1 MSLTNVSPKCSPAA
15 TSVESSSLPTS
26 QKDSMEVN
34 DDFRWA
40 RFFRE
45 LAGILVLYLNIPG
58 QAWLELLKKVGASQN
73 DLDDVISQDL
83 DPEIQVYKLLNKS
96 KAAHSNTQDWW
107 RIFSREITKVRN
119 DNFSE
124 DVQKAYEK
132 FISCEIVDSLSLGKS
147 LPSVEGTPPCSPT
160 PTPPPCIPKHSQSFE
175 VINEDEVIRSSE
187 EIKSRLKEEI
197 DVEISD
203 PEVSQQIDNVRR
215 VIQDIA
221 GKTQQYQLSL
231 QLAGAASQILKME
244 TSYRATQTLKDILDQ
259 ENEINKKEKIRL
271 IKENEAQSQ
280 EIQSLKQEIEELKKT
295 TADKNLNDFDVITKR
310 EAHELAE
317 TKKSVPAASATV
329 TVDESNTVNIDAY
342 HNLQARCIKVTKQRD
357 QLVKINHQ
365 WDQEYH
371 DMEKTLRNE
380 HQKLYQ
386 DLVAKDE
393 EIMAGKRLI
402 ASLEK
407 EKNVPSAQLMMVL
420 QEKATLEKAFGNEK
434 SKRKKY
440 HEYATRLNQQKDK
453 LQREVARLNQVL
465 SQETRKGT
473 KSGAT
478 AAAAPGKEE
487 LDTEIALYRQ
497 QAEYFEKDFRE
508 EQREKRR
515 LMGELE
521 AAKTELLSVKRKL
534 RKVNDKVQV
543 AQDQKIAQ
551 QLQAE
556 RNGENFYFEADH
568 QEPTPRG
575 LNFAGNDRFVD
586 GGLLSSF
593 GSIEADGVDGRKSPS
608 DKNSNACPRCQAY
621 ISDEQIFFQHL
632 DRCLEED

>member
-124 DVQKAYEK
+124 DVQKVLVWG
-132 FISCEIVDSLSLGKS
+132 SPSLLWKEH
-147 LPSVEGTPPCSPT
+147 PHVPPT
-160 PTPPPCIPKHSQSFE
+160 DTTPCIPKHSQSFE

-357 QLVKINHQ
+357 Q
-365 WDQEYH
+365 
-371 DMEKTLRNE
+371 
-380 HQKLYQ
+380 
-386 DLVAKDE
+386 
-393 EIMAGKRLI
+393 
-402 ASLEK
+402 
-407 EKNVPSAQLMMVL
+407 
-420 QEKATLEKAFGNEK
+420 
-434 SKRKKY
+434 
-440 HEYATRLNQQKDK
+440 
-453 LQREVARLNQVL
+453 
-465 SQETRKGT
+465 
-473 KSGAT
+473 
-478 AAAAPGKEE
+478 
-487 LDTEIALYRQ
+487 
-497 QAEYFEKDFRE
+497 
-508 EQREKRR
+508 
-515 LMGELE
+515 
-521 AAKTELLSVKRKL
+521 
-534 RKVNDKVQV
+534 
-543 AQDQKIAQ
+543 
-551 QLQAE
+551 
-556 RNGENFYFEADH
+556 
-568 QEPTPRG
+568 
-575 LNFAGNDRFVD
+575 
-586 GGLLSSF
+586 
-593 GSIEADGVDGRKSPS
+593 
-608 DKNSNACPRCQAY
+608 
-621 ISDEQIFFQHL
+621 
-632 DRCLEED
+632 

>member
-1 MSLTNVSPKCSPAA
+1 MFPRTD
-15 TSVESSSLPTS
+15 TT
-26 QKDSMEVN
+26 
-34 DDFRWA
+34 
-40 RFFRE
+40 
-45 LAGILVLYLNIPG
+45 
-58 QAWLELLKKVGASQN
+58 
-73 DLDDVISQDL
+73 
-83 DPEIQVYKLLNKS
+83 
-96 KAAHSNTQDWW
+96 
-107 RIFSREITKVRN
+107 
-119 DNFSE
+119 
-124 DVQKAYEK
+124 
-132 FISCEIVDSLSLGKS
+132 
-147 LPSVEGTPPCSPT
+147 
-160 PTPPPCIPKHSQSFE
+160 PCIPKHSQSFE

-231 QLAGAASQILKME
+231 QLAEPPLRYSRWRPPTERPRNHELLFFH
-244 TSYRATQTLKDILDQ
+244 QTLKDILDQ

-534 RKVNDKVQV
+534 KK
-543 AQDQKIAQ
+543 
-551 QLQAE
+551 
-556 RNGENFYFEADH
+556 
-568 QEPTPRG
+568 EPTPRG

-593 GSIEADGVDGRKSPS
+593 GSIEADGVDGRKSPV
-608 DKNSNACPRCQAY
+608 DKHSNACPRCQAY